1 MKRKFAFILIA
12 FIAMLPACKKDPI
25 VNTTDR
31 VGISKVTYY
40 ADITL
45 TGSNIISIIKGTSFT
60 DPGVKATAGGE
71 DIPVTTTGTVDAS
84 KVGLYTLTYS
94 ATNKDGYSS
103 SSARTVIV
111 IPSAETAGTD
121 LSGTY
126 AAVPV
131 GSTPGP
137 ANITKVAEGAYYTSN
152 CWGNSGAVIPA
163 YFICVDGSS
172 IIVPNQGSPYGPLE
186 TTAPGTYAG
195 GLITWSIDLIG
206 QGGLVRVK
214 KWQKQ

>member
-1 MKRKFAFILIA
+1 MKKKYSFILITL
-12 FIAMLPACKKDPI
+12 ITVLSSCKKDPI
-25 VNTTDR
+25 INTADQ

-45 TGSNIISIIKGTSFT
+45 TGGSVLSIIKGSSFT

-84 KVGLYTLTYS
+84 TVGLYTLTYS

-103 SSARTVIV
+103 SASRTVIV
-111 IPSAETAGTD
+111 IPSAEVPGTD

-126 AAVPV
+126 DAVPV

-137 ANITKVAEGAYYTSN
+137 ANITKIGVGAYYTSN

-172 IIVPNQGSPYGPLE
+172 IIVPNQSSPYGALE
-186 TTAPGTYAG
+186 STAPGTYAG
-195 GLITWSIDLIG
+195 GLITWSIDLID
-206 QGGLVRVK
+206 QGSLVRVK